1 MKIKVTK
8 TIIDKDGL
16 DNAIDAFDTAH
27 KNQIAYLI
35 MNTETAKILN
45 DNMCEEIYPG
55 YLVKAPLGMYR
66 GSKVLID
73 DSLEFGEVDI
83 R

>member
-1 MKIKVTK
+1 MKVKVTK
-8 TIIDKDGL
+8 TVVDKDIL
-16 DNAIDAFDTAH
+16 DDAIEAFDTIH
-27 KNQIAYLI
+27 KDQIAYLI
-35 MNTETAKILN
+35 MNTETAKTLN

-73 DSLEFGEVDI
+73 DSLKFGEVDV

>member
-1 MKIKVTK
+1 MKVKVTK
-8 TIIDKDGL
+8 IVVDKDIL
-16 DNAIDAFDTAH
+16 DDAIEAFDTIH
-27 KNQIAYLI
+27 RDQIAYLI

-45 DNMCEEIYPG
+45 DNMCEEVYPG

-73 DSLEFGEVDI
+73 ESLEFGEIDV

>member
-1 MKIKVTK
+1 MKVKVTK
-8 TIIDKDGL
+8 TVVNKDVL
-16 DNAIDAFDTAH
+16 DDAIEAFDTIH
-27 KNQIAYLI
+27 RDQIAYLI

-45 DNMCEEIYPG
+45 DNMCEEAYPG
-55 YLVKAPLGMYR
+55 YLVTACLGMYR

-73 DSLEFGEVDI
+73 DSLEFGEVDV